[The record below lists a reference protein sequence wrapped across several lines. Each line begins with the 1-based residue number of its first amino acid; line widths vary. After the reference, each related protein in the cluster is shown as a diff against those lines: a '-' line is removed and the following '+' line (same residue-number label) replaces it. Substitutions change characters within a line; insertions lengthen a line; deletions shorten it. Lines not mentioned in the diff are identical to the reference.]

1 MIATICTCNPGVSHQ
16 RITETDAAK
25 IRRIRKSSLELAKQ
39 WRLEALYADCVVEEG
54 LKAQARCAE
63 YTAYQCLLR
72 LRELRMPPE
81 LVAAKEAA
89 LARLRFNAREW
100 RD

>member
-1 MIATICTCNPGVSHQ
+1 MIVTICTCNPGVSHQ

-25 IRRIRKSSLELAKQ
+25 IRRVRKSSLELAKQ
-39 WRLEALYADCVVEEG
+39 WRLEALYADCVVEEEG

-81 LVAAKEAA
+81 LVAM
-89 LARLRFNAREW
+89 RRSIGR
-100 RD
+100 